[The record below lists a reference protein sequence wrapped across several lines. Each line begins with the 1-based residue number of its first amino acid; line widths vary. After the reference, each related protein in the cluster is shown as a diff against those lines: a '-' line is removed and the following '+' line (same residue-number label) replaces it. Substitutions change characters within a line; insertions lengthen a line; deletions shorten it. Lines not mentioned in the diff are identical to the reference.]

1 MDKFLEVIGKE
12 ISEDSGRDYSKVS
25 IVFPSRRAGIYFRRE
40 LQKMLDKPVISPS
53 IYSIN
58 DFVFKFSGLR
68 SENKLRL
75 IFRLYKAQL
84 TEGIQEDFDKFYDW
98 GRILLN
104 DFNEIDKALINT
116 DKIFKVVTDFKNL
129 EANLELD
136 VERDYYLFWKRYSQS
151 DEETKNQF
159 QQIWEKL
166 PVIYKTFTE
175 ELIKDKLAYDG
186 LAYRIFDKAISQN
199 EINFQQNKINFA
211 GFNYLSKSEE
221 NIIYNTITATDGK
234 LYFDTDEF
242 YLNDSNKEAGTFIN
256 SNIKNFRK
264 RLEKDGREFDKYI
277 RVISGN
283 SIDRSGKIIN
293 IIGAPLSSGSA
304 KALGE
309 ELSKAKIENESEV
322 AIILPDENMLLP
334 VMNSLPA
341 KIEHYNVTMGFPL
354 RDTPVYSLVYIIR
367 DLQSNIKD
375 GKFYFKDVLKVLLH
389 PFVRFENI
397 YEVHLILRRIKMRN
411 LIYLSK
417 EDIIGDVGNLYIASE
432 IFEICDSP
440 EKIFNYLKG
449 IVKTIYGRLSRDKKN
464 STLKFQLEY
473 IFGFYTQL
481 KVLMDSIEEYKIEVN
496 VNIFWNIL
504 MDMLRTLNIPLT
516 GEPISGVQVMG
527 LLETRT
533 LDFENVFIMSANDG
547 TLPRIDMTGSYI
559 PYQIRKYFRMPTF
572 EDDSNIQAYNFFR
585 AIQGADNVYIFYD
598 SMMSDSSKGKSRY
611 ILQLENEIEKSEIRE
626 KSYTI
631 SVTPYKE
638 DEIKISKTPE
648 ILNRIERLSPSDIS
662 VYLNCSLQFYFQKIL
677 NLHEEDTVDDEYDAA
692 LFGNLVHKVMQNLYT
707 PYLNNEL
714 TKENLEDIKTEVKNN
729 FDEIFSNAAL
739 AISQDIKE
747 RSKNKIDMTIDVGTT
762 GQNLASIEIIKELI
776 LKILE
781 RDLNYA
787 PFMIIGL
794 EEEIIIPNYKFKDEN
809 ETERE
814 IEIKGK
820 LDRVEIEKNN
830 GTNIIDYKTG
840 SIKFKSSKSNLDA
853 LKTMVADPKF
863 KDLFQAGFYL
873 FLYNESK
880 KKDANAGMFYV
891 VKENDIKWVFDNAWK
906 EKPKFLELYK
916 EFVDEILKEIFSL
929 NNYFEKT
936 ADKDHC
942 IYCPMISLCYRE
954 N

>member
-1 MDKFLEVIGKE
+1 MDKFLKVICKD

-25 IVFPSRRAGIYFRRE
+25 IVFPSRRAGMYFRRE

-151 DEETKNQF
+151 DDETKNQF

-175 ELIKDKLAYDG
+175 ELFKDKLAYDG
-186 LAYRIFDKAISQN
+186 LAYRILDKAISKN
-199 EINFQQNKINFA
+199 EINFHQNKINFA
-211 GFNYLSKSEE
+211 GFNYLSQSEE

-234 LYFDTDEF
+234 LYLDTDEF
-242 YLNDSNKEAGTFIN
+242 YLKDSNKEAGVFIN

-264 RLEKDGREFDKYI
+264 RLEKDKREFDKYI
-277 RVISGN
+277 RVISDN

-304 KALGE
+304 KVLGE

-375 GKFYFKDVLKVLLH
+375 GKFYFEDVLKVLLH
-389 PFVRFENI
+389 PYVRFENI
-397 YEVHLILRRIKMRN
+397 YEVHSIIRRIKLRN

-417 EDIIGDVGNLYIASE
+417 EDIIGDAWNLFIASE
-432 IFEICDSP
+432 IFVICDST
-440 EKIFNYLKG
+440 EKIFKYLKG
-449 IVKTIYGRLSRDKKN
+449 IVKIIYGRLSRDEKN

-481 KVLMDSIEEYKIEVN
+481 KVLMDSIEEYKIVVN

-504 MDMLRTLNIPLT
+504 MEMLRTLSIPLT

-533 LDFENVFIMSANDG
+533 LDFENVFIMSANEG
-547 TLPRIDMTGSYI
+547 ALPRIDMTGSYI

-572 EDDSNIQAYNFFR
+572 EDDSSIQAYNFFR
-585 AIQGADNVYIFYD
+585 AIQGAENVYILYD

-611 ILQLENEIEKSEIRE
+611 ILQLENEIAKSEIRE

-631 SVTPYKE
+631 PVTPYKE
-638 DEIKISKTPE
+638 DEIKISKTAE
-648 ILNRIERLSPSDIS
+648 ILNRIKKLSPSDIS
-662 VYLNCSLQFYFQKIL
+662 VYLNCSLQFYYQKIL
-677 NLHEEDTVDDEYDAA
+677 NLYEENTVDEEYDAA

-707 PYLNNEL
+707 PYLNKEL
-714 TKENLEDIKTEVKNN
+714 TKEKLEDIKTEVKNN
-729 FDEIFSNAAL
+729 FDKIFSNAAL
-739 AISQDIKE
+739 AISQDIKK
-747 RSKNKIDMTIDVGTT
+747 RSKNKIEMTIDVGTT
-762 GQNLASIEIIKELI
+762 GQNLASIEIIKELV

-781 RDLNYA
+781 RDLNYV
-787 PFMIIGL
+787 PFNIIGL
-794 EEEIIIPNYKFKDEN
+794 EEEIIIPDYKFEDEN
-809 ETERE
+809 ETKRK

-820 LDRVEIEKNN
+820 LDRIEIKDN

-840 SIKFKSSKSNLDA
+840 SFKFKSSKSNMEDI
-853 LKTMVADPKF
+853 KTIAADSKF
-863 KDLFQAGFYL
+863 KDFFQAGFYL
-873 FLYNESK
+873 FLYNQSK
-880 KKDANAGMFYV
+880 QENANAGMFYV
-891 VKENDIKWVFDNAWK
+891 VKETDIKWVFDDTWDD
-906 EKPKFLELYK
+906 KPKFLELYK

-942 IYCPMISLCYRE
+942 RYCPMISLCYRE